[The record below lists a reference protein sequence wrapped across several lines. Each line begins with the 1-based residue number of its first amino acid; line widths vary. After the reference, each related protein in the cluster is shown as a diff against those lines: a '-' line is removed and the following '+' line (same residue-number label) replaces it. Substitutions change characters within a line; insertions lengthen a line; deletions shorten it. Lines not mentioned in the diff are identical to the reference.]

1 MMTELLG
8 YAASIFIATSLFM
21 SNIKWLRY
29 VNSIGC
35 VLFVIYGVIIGA
47 YPVAFMN
54 ALCVFINI
62 YQLIKLSKKQRVGQS
77 N

>member
-47 YPVAFMN
+47 YPVAVMN
-54 ALCVFINI
+54 TACILINI
-62 YQLIKLSKKQRVGQS
+62 YQLIKLSKKQRVGQF